1 MRQAYAHD
9 AVLAMAPEADL
20 NAPGAAITTAL
31 CGDWQHDPPCPLAAH
46 HTGATRDGEEV
57 RLRILFA
64 TEPHRVDEVRDRIDA
79 ALAAGEWRLVSSAC
93 ARIAEPERGH
103 ARRLLRPSSPRP
115 GGPAA
120 PGRA

>member
-20 NAPGAAITTAL
+20 DAPGAAITTAL
-31 CGDWQHDPPCPLAAH
+31 CGHWRHDPPCPLAAH
-46 HTGATRDGEEV
+46 HTGVHRDGEQV

-93 ARIAEPERGH
+93 ARVAAGERDH
-103 ARRLLRPSSPRP
+103 ARRLLRPRS
-115 GGPAA
+115 
-120 PGRA
+120 PGRS